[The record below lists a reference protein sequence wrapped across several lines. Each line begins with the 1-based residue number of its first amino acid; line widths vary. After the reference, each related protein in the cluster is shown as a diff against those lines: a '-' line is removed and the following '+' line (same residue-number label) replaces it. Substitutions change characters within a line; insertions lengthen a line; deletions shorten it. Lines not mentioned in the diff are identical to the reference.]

1 MSSCQSDSFIGLPPD
16 DEPCLVIIGGSGLV
30 GNYLI
35 KRVKDIAKVYTTYN
49 TTRIDL
55 EGAKLCQLD
64 VRDANRVNDLVK
76 EIHPE
81 ILIHA
86 AAKRNTRYC
95 EKNPDEAYKVNVNG
109 TKNIV
114 KACKN
119 IDAKMVFISSDQVFD
134 GTKGKYKEEDEINPL
149 NTYGKQ
155 KAMAEEIIKNSLN
168 NWLIV
173 RASFIYGWFPGRD
186 NFVTWVLEKLK
197 SEPEIQVSCDQ
208 FVTPIHVENFVD
220 ILMKLLENDK
230 RGIYHVGDGGCL
242 SKYEFV
248 KRIKETLQ
256 FNEAIIKPV
265 SSEALNQNV
274 VRPKNNCLDLSKIKN
289 ELDFS
294 KYSIKNGLEILKEEV
309 NKHKRYN

>member
-1 MSSCQSDSFIGLPPD
+1 MSQKTL
-16 DEPCLVIIGGSGLV
+16 IIGGSGLV
-30 GNYLI
+30 GRAI
-35 KRVKDIAKVYTTYN
+35 IQRAEDFGKVYATYYS
-49 TTRIDL
+49 TRINS
-55 EGAKLCQLD
+55 EGIETCQLD
-64 VRDANRVNDLVK
+64 VRDANRVNDVVK
-76 EIHPE
+76 EIQPD
-81 ILIHA
+81 IVINA

-95 EKNPDEAYKVNVNG
+95 EKNPEEAYRVCVEG

-114 KACKN
+114 NVCKN
-119 IDAKMVFISSDQVFD
+119 VNAKMVFISSDQVFD
-134 GTKGKYKEEDEINPL
+134 GTKGKYKEEDKVNPL

-155 KAMAEEIIKNSLN
+155 KAMAEKIIKNNSD
-168 NWLIV
+168 NWLII
-173 RASFIYGWFPGRD
+173 RASFIYGWFPRRD
-186 NFVTWVLEKLK
+186 NFVSWVVENLK
-197 SEPEIQVSCDQ
+197 NEREIQISYDQ

-230 RGIYHVGDGGCL
+230 KGIYHVGDGECL

-248 KRIKETLQ
+248 ERIKETLQ

-294 KYSIKNGLEILKEEV
+294 KYSIKNGLEILKEEI
-309 NKHKRYN
+309 NKYKRYS